1 NLNFVLKLCVRQLNY
16 RATLRVVMPF
26 RTLRVLLRRRASRTA
41 FPRWSVRNDNL
52 NFVPKH
58 CVRQLNY
65 RATLRVVMPFRTLR
79 VLFATQSVAN
89 CIPTLE
95 RAER

>member
-1 NLNFVLKLCVRQLNY
+1 MSVIHKSCGSGLAREEAGTALTAVRRCATGY

-26 RTLRVLLRRRASRTA
+26 
-41 FPRWSVRNDNL
+41 W
-52 NFVPKH
+52 
-58 CVRQLNY
+58 
-65 RATLRVVMPFRTLR
+65 TLR
-79 VLFATQSVAN
+79 VLFAKQSVAT